1 MNYEARI
8 TELQSRLAEQDHA
21 ITELSNEVY
30 QQQLQISKLE
40 TQLRHLADRLQ
51 SMTPPDSGSNTADEV
66 PPHY

>member
-1 MNYEARI
+1 MNYEARM

-51 SMTPPDSGSNTADEV
+51 SMTPDSGSDTKHEV